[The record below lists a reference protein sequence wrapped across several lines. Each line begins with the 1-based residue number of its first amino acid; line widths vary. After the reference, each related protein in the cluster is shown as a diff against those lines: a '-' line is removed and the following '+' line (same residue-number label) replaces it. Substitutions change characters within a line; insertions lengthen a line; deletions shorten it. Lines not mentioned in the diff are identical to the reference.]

1 MSKHRTPQEK
11 KRDHYDRDHVV
22 TAEYSL
28 RKAWPRKKRHTTQ
41 KARAR
46 TRDIL
51 KTVPEDRDLEAYPPE
66 LVAATPRSIYRKP
79 IRSVRERVEHQ
90 LELRRRRLGWNFFK
104 YSPVD
109 PLHRLRFTAFLEAL
123 MAERRGETL
132 HHARVVRWWLDDSP
146 APSGRSMYP
155 GRLQW
160 LESFFSY
167 EPEMKTRIVHWLD
180 RTLSPNRTTRRRA
193 RRDA

>member
-22 TAEYSL
+22 TTEYSIQ
-28 RKAWPRKKRHTTQ
+28 KAWPRKKRHISQ

-51 KTVPEDRDLEAYPPE
+51 KTMSDERDLEAYPPE
-66 LVAATPRSIYRKP
+66 LVAPTTRGAYRKP
-79 IRSVRERVEHQ
+79 IRSVRERVDYQ
-90 LELRRRRLGWNFFK
+90 LQLRRSRLGWNFFK
-104 YSPVD
+104 YSPTD
-109 PLHRLRFTAFLEAL
+109 PLHRSRFAAFLRAL
-123 MAERRGETL
+123 VAEQRGEAV
-132 HHARVVRWWLDDSP
+132 HHARIVRWWLDGSP
-146 APSGRSMYP
+146 VPSGRSMYP

-167 EPEMKTRIVHWLD
+167 EPEMKTSVLQWLD
-180 RTLSPNRTTRRRA
+180 RTLKPTSKTRR
-193 RRDA
+193 